1 MRVDQDLAEH
11 RAAAV
16 AIRRASKPS
25 RRLRSTSSGK
35 PIRAFA
41 RRPQT
46 GSNFG
51 EASRPDSSG
60 WTIQSSPSPSRSRL
74 AASQSIWAAIRGS
87 AAGSPTAIR
96 QAQASSGG
104 WIVSV
109 CKALREATL

>member
-1 MRVDQDLAEH
+1 MWPL
-11 RAAAV
+11 
-16 AIRRASKPS
+16 
-25 RRLRSTSSGK
+25 
-35 PIRAFA
+35 A

-46 GSNFG
+46 GSNLG

-60 WTIQSSPSPSRSRL
+60 WTIQSRPSPSRSRL
-74 AASQSIWAAIRGS
+74 AASQSIWRQIRGS

-109 CKALREATL
+109 WRASREATL